1 MFVMQGE
8 FLDWYK
14 SRYYVENPPS
24 WHELALDFIKTY
36 FTSNEDAK
44 EELLKLS

>member
-1 MFVMQGE
+1 MFVMEGE

-14 SRYYVENPPS
+14 SRYCVENPPS

-36 FTSNEDAK
+36 STSNEDAK

>member
-1 MFVMQGE
+1 MEGE

-14 SRYYVENPPS
+14 SRYCVENPPS

-36 FTSNEDAK
+36 STSNEDAK

>member
-1 MFVMQGE
+1 MEGE

-24 WHELALDFIKTY
+24 WHELTLDFIKTY
-36 FTSNEDAK
+36 STSNKNTK